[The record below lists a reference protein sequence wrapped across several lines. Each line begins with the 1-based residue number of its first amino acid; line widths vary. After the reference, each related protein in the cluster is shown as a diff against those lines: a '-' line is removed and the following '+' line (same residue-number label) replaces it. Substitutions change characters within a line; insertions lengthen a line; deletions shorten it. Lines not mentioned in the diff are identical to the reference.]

1 MIVGAIGERLKEA
14 PRKARRRE
22 LALKAAARFR
32 KHASWQRQERQ
43 PNRRREYAG
52 IWKTNGRPGNTR
64 RGERAGAV
72 GIGKGGNPTERE
84 YTVIYN
90 KNGRPSNGRR
100 GEGAEAQAYRKP
112 EQREMK
118 SQTGVD
124 FCKNGQF
131 NKKNKL
137 LYCKTQYISKTLNL
151 HKDVFLR
158 SIGKVRARKKFR
170 KKLICENMEAAARFS
185 MHASWLR
192 QDR

>member
-90 KNGRPSNGRR
+90 KNGRPSNMRR
-100 GEGAEAQAYRKP
+100 GEGAEAQARRKP
-112 EQREMK
+112 EQREVK
-118 SQTGVD
+118 SKTGPVLQ
-124 FCKNGQF
+124 KLAIRQK
-131 NKKNKL
+131 KKNKR
-137 LYCKTQYISKTLNL
+137 LYCKIQYKSKTKNL
-151 HKDVFLR
+151 H
-158 SIGKVRARKKFR
+158 
-170 KKLICENMEAAARFS
+170 
-185 MHASWLR
+185 
-192 QDR
+192 